1 MLADRDISFM
11 NGTIYAYRANTH
23 TYTYPEA
30 SSPQLSDFRPI
41 FILSL
46 FLKAQEKIIYD
57 QIIEL

>member
-46 FLKAQEKIIYD
+46 FLKAQEKIYI
-57 QIIEL
+57 